1 MIGYARLV
9 VFKIYACEGKGLS
22 AVAREQDSE
31 RVNRP
36 FVVISITAAQRV
48 DVGRHQQYGLTT
60 TSGDFQLRDNATCR
74 LTKENN
80 GTGGEVQFGLTKCYA
95 NLGGAVDSG
104 DGDAAESKLLVG
116 LLLNI
121 AGKNER
127 P

>member
-48 DVGRHQQYGLTT
+48 DVGRHQQNGLAAAC
-60 TSGDFQLRDNATCR
+60 GDFQLRDNATFD
-74 LTKENN
+74 
-80 GTGGEVQFGLTKCYA
+80 VQRIYEIEKSSSGSQSVMPTSAALSP
-95 NLGGAVDSG
+95 AVTAMPQSPSCWSG
-104 DGDAAESKLLVG
+104 SL
-116 LLLNI
+116 
-121 AGKNER
+121 
-127 P
+127 